1 MRWVTRSVFVE
12 KLKKIFLNYPQNP
25 LLSGSLR
32 NMVYCSASKFA
43 VVGMT
48 EALTD
53 EMRREGHT
61 GVKFTYVCPMFVD
74 TGLTKYSIE
83 RYVQ

>member
-1 MRWVTRSVFVE
+1 MRWVTRDFFVE
-12 KLKKIFLNYPQNP
+12 KPGKLSYPQNP
-25 LLSGSLR
+25 LISGALR
-32 NMVYCSASKFA
+32 NMVYMYFSASKFA